1 MKFPLVKVLKVYF
14 ALLGIVIVLG
24 FLALVLM
31 IPHKNRLQKQILAL
45 PHVQEKLAD
54 GFRVVEGCGS
64 YKRKWDYE
72 FSSVCLEKKIPDS
85 AGTSATMVHEVVVH
99 ETGAA
104 VSGCEYRVISP
115 TDTTCLH

>member
-54 GFRVVEGCGS
+54 GYRVVEACGS
-64 YKRKWDYE
+64 YKRKWNYE
-72 FSSVCLEKKIPDS
+72 FSSVCLEKNS
-85 AGTSATMVHEVVVH
+85 QHEVVVH
-99 ETGAA
+99 ETGSN
-104 VSGCEYRVISP
+104 VIGCEYRVISP
-115 TDTTCLH
+115 TDTTCIR